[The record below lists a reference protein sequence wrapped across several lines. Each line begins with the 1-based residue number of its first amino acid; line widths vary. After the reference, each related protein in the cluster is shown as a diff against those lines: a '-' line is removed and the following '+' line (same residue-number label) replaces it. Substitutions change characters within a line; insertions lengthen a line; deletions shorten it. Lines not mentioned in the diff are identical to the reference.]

1 METANIHLGAGQRS
15 SVLRHLNTRFSPAA
29 LAHAASTMIQAID
42 DDWAEWTKPFP
53 PPQTTR
59 KDSS

>member
-1 METANIHLGAGQRS
+1 
-15 SVLRHLNTRFSPAA
+15 
-29 LAHAASTMIQAID
+29 MIQAID